1 MKASSPSL
9 DLQVL
14 LVGAG
19 RMAGEYLRA
28 LGHQG
33 RTAPQVQVVGR
44 SRAGAENFTAAHGV
58 NCQWGGTAALA
69 DVPLSATT
77 PAIVAVNHLELA
89 PVTLALLE
97 RGCRHI
103 LVEKPGALYSSVLEQ
118 LAGTAEQHGARI
130 YIAFNRRFYPAVA
143 AARQAIAADGG
154 LLSCSFDFTEI
165 EESVLAEQ
173 AHSQLPDEVLQRWGI
188 VNSLHVIDLFL
199 HLAGRPERWSPQRR
213 GELPWH
219 RSGATFCGSGVTER
233 GVMFSYLSTWNGAG
247 RWGLEL
253 TTAAR
258 KLFLRPLESLQVQRT
273 GSFRVDAAELP
284 AEPEGVKPGFPGQ
297 LAAFLAAADAGAGD
311 GAGAGSPD
319 PALCPLQECIR
330 HVQVAEHILGYES
343 EVRR

>member
-1 MKASSPSL
+1 
-9 DLQVL
+9 
-14 LVGAG
+14 
-19 RMAGEYLRA
+19 MAGEYLRA
-28 LGHQG
+28 LDHQG
-33 RTAPQVQVVGR
+33 RAAPQVQVVGR
-44 SRAGAENFTAAHGV
+44 SRAGAEKFTAAHGV
-58 NCQWGGTAALA
+58 GCQWGGTAALA
-69 DVPLSATT
+69 DVPLTPTT
-77 PAIVAVNHLELA
+77 PAIVAVSHLELA
-89 PVTLALLE
+89 AVTLALLE

-103 LVEKPGALYSSVLEQ
+103 LVEKPGALCSSVLEE
-118 LAGTAEQHGARI
+118 LAGTAEQRGARI

-143 AARQAIAADGG
+143 VARQAIAADGG

-165 EESVLAEQ
+165 EQSVLAEQ
-173 AHSQLPDEVLQRWGI
+173 ARSQLPEAVLQRWGI

-199 HLAGRPERWSPQRR
+199 HLAGVPERWSSQRS

-253 TTAAR
+253 TTAAK

-284 AEPEGVKPGFPGQ
+284 AEPDGVKAGFAGQ
-297 LAAFLAAADAGAGD
+297 LAAFLEAADADTDADAGL
-311 GAGAGSPD
+311 PD
-319 PALCPLQECIR
+319 PALCSLRECLR
-330 HVQVAEHILGYES
+330 HVQVAEQILGYEG